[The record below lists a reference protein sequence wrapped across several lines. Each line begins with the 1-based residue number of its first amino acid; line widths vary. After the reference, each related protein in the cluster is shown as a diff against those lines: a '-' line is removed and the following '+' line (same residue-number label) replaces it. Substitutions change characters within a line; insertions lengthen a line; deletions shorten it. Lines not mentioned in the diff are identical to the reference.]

1 MDKIRYLKCNPMM
14 DGQAELFPNIVY
26 AEPDGQPLHLHLIT
40 PWKNEA
46 NKDRRYPL
54 IVYTEGGGWST
65 PLINFEIP
73 QLCQYAREGYVVAT
87 IIHRNVWDGHPFPA
101 YLQDLKCAI
110 RFLRAHAEEYKIDPT
125 KVAVMGASAGANASM
140 LATLTGDDPRYK
152 TEDYADQSDAV
163 SAVVEVFGPA
173 DAFTLYDH
181 FGGEE
186 SEGNVIGLLVE
197 GNPHTSEK
205 SRKKAFAMSP
215 LHLLEEGKKIPP
227 FLMFHGKSDGVVPYE
242 SQGIAMYKR
251 LKEVDADVTFYCVED
266 AGHNNEFWSQQI
278 HDIIKDFLKA
288 KLG

>member
-1 MDKIRYLKCNPMM
+1 MENIRYLKCNPMM
-14 DGQAELFPNIVY
+14 DGQAELSHDIVY
-26 AEPDGQPLHLHLIT
+26 SSPDGKPLILRLIT

-54 IVYTEGGGWST
+54 LVYTEGVGWAT
-65 PLINFEIP
+65 PWINYEIP

-87 IIHRNVWDGHPFPA
+87 LTHRDVFDGHPFPA
-101 YLQDLKCAI
+101 YLQDVKCAI

-140 LATLTGDDPRYK
+140 LAALTGDDPRYK

-163 SAVVEVFGPA
+163 SALVECFGPA
-173 DAFTLYDH
+173 DAFTLYDV

-186 SEGNVIGLLVE
+186 SERNPISWLCG
-197 GNPHTSEK
+197 GNPNDEPY
-205 SRKKAFAMSP
+205 RKKAFGMSP
-215 LHLLEEGKKIPP
+215 LHNITDGKNLPP
-227 FLMFHGKSDGVVPYE
+227 FLMFHGKLDTLVPYE
-242 SQGIAMYKR
+242 SQGLAMYKR
-251 LKEVDADVTFYCVED
+251 LKEVGTDVTFYCVED

-278 HDIIKDFLKA
+278 HDIIKEFLKE